1 MTLSQADIDSL
12 LGPQPADSVESLL
25 DAPVTGEDIS
35 LALQDPTFKPS
46 AADYAKFEEYAK
58 TRQTDW
64 LNTIAQSVDVAA
76 GMIGGAIS
84 QGVQGAAANPLN
96 YIEGAAQGTRQLYG
110 LVAQSQDPASP
121 LFKFKDL
128 VAGTGTPESRYQQ
141 FLEARDFANTTA
153 RLERGEEGLFVPPE
167 LTNPEFVQGVSMILD
182 PTLALPGIGEAFG
195 AGKLATRAVGRGA
208 QLAGRAVTGAVAPV
222 ERLVTGAERIAGEA
236 LSVSPEALR
245 TTAATTGIAGA
256 LGIAPEAAALAA
268 VPAAVRTTREVGE
281 AITRA
286 GENLLTQPSRIG
298 PLEAIGA
305 APGANMR
312 QRMLGVIGQY
322 GGDAAL
328 DSSLRGLAGGIEGAA
343 VGTVLGGLSGGE
355 EGAAAGLGTGMVQ
368 GAAGALAARGI
379 ERLTGKAAREARAGD
394 LGRFIDS
401 QQDPTTKALFE
412 RVRDTHGVDA
422 ASALMDVEALTKGRF
437 GDVDVLYRSNK
448 DFSDQF
454 GGSARGVQVVQAERP
469 TIVINADI
477 IGRGQGDTPLYT
489 LGHELFHALEKSEQL
504 SAGATEIKDALV
516 GRWVQEGDVTRK
528 LAEGALTDA
537 DIEARFNQYRDKLAA
552 GNAEAAADLARYDTI
567 NKKADYIASEIAAEH
582 FARLIAGQQP
592 DAMLKGFSGLT
603 RQLMDAALTQNVSK
617 AIANAAASIERTFGV
632 KPTDSVLFPDLKQ
645 ASPQLNAMLRD
656 LVRARRKLDERILA
670 EDAGPANTLKP
681 QDVANPVAATQLVEL
696 GLAERMPDGSVR
708 SLSDEEIRVREDKDT
723 TTLKTILESL
733 PGARVVDG
741 EIQGRFSPQQLSAIE
756 QSQAVSSRMKDKIR
770 AVASA
775 MDNGNSIFVNYGA
788 ATRRV
793 KNRLTGKFSSKY
805 SSGIRLSQREVLPYS
820 FYLSKADNPVV
831 KVIDLTKIRSGLE
844 RLTAPD
850 GSIAGGLWDNVDG
863 FMGDLAKYFTNL
875 DAKENA
881 RRSSELF
888 GADKARFL
896 GDFVNEQEKGGR
908 KFVRD
913 LRLDRIGSTTSMPFR
928 ARISEDAIQLSKLR
942 WMPSERVGDRTVT
955 NSEEGYRIISGAK
968 HKLYGPDGKL
978 LGIFDTQTQAERK
991 ADATQARLQPE
1002 VDQQQRPARDEGRQ
1016 AAEAGRGDRALGRPQ
1031 GREEGRQELGPVRQA
1046 GDVRFMPKGEVA
1058 TEKQVA
1064 EGLPRRASFEA
1075 QGVTRDENGNIFFKG
1090 KEPKDWSPKD
1100 FEDYGKAFG
1109 VQNLGPLSPIVEVP
1123 SDVAG
1128 AVARI
1133 PGGLDGKF
1141 TYYDLL
1147 WLKANPVDVAKLPE
1161 TTHAKLTA
1169 KLASTMA
1176 PTPGDKVASF
1186 NSIVFGMLSP
1196 NAPLLPNEMGQ
1207 ARLRFGSMDE
1217 IRKFSELYPSNP
1229 TPENLKAL
1237 NERFKRQLGFIAAGK
1252 GGLGIPITAD
1262 ITNIANA
1269 ARLFVKNPDFFV
1281 KRPNE
1286 SWANFVDKLTTQVKG
1301 FGTKT
1306 GSFGSVWQDPFN
1318 ASISAMDRHMARIFG
1333 QELLGNPELRKRF
1346 DGIVVDRFNSLLTK
1360 AKDVSSRFNRK
1371 LKTAEAAQAR
1381 IEEKNKGN
1389 DELIKQLKAA
1399 SQKKIAKIKADMAS
1413 ELDDLPDPSATKA
1426 NTIDDVLGQAEI
1438 YGVDRVQKFVNEAVF
1453 AAMGSRKATLLAKK
1467 GGINPNAPEHIKGID
1482 WIETP
1487 ADFQV
1492 MSDAYRSALE
1502 INERRAGELGIAV
1515 FPAQWTLWDRI
1526 RQRVEPHE
1534 VMFPGLEKLPALND
1548 RQLADAYN
1556 ANKVAGYMS
1565 TPEAGRKWKRSQID
1579 SPSRLAYFMPDQQG
1593 FYSKL
1598 EEVVNAK
1605 LPKVASPQQVLAS
1618 VDPAK
1623 GSGVKPE
1630 ELKWTGFTQAVER
1643 IAKENGG
1650 KVPKEKLIEHLK
1662 NEGQVRFEEVTTGI
1676 QGKSITQEEVDRL
1689 ERRAQRTQANA
1700 DWRAYEDAVLR
1711 FESQELGTEAQY
1723 SKYQLP
1729 GGENYREVVLTSETA
1744 APYTSSHFRD
1754 IPFYVA
1760 HIRVNERTAEAGKP
1774 GLFIEEIQSDRHQQA
1789 REQGYREDKGT
1800 DWSKVPVYQYKDLVA
1815 GGVFPEV
1822 RHIEVRDG
1830 IYRLVEPDGGVAFVE
1845 SSLEKLKKN
1854 YDLSRRIEGVSDAP
1868 FRKDWSLQMFKRAL
1882 RDAVA
1887 SGKEWIGWT
1896 TGETQA
1902 DRYDLSK
1909 QIKTLSVEPLKD
1921 ETGKFAVYANGNL
1934 MQHASRD
1941 TLSDVVGKEMAQK
1954 ALSDI
1959 DAGKAASYSGLDLK
1973 IGGEGMKGFYDKIL
1987 PSEIQ
1992 KYVKQW
1998 GSEVKKSEINT
2009 GQGKP
2014 TEYSDF
2020 SEYQKARKEGQKT
2033 TIWRV
2038 DITPEMRKSVETVGQ
2053 PRFMPS
2059 DTDYLS
2065 AVQKGDTQAAQ
2076 RMVDEAA
2083 KAAGYTVG
2091 PVYHGTPTGGFNV
2104 FDKRMRGETSGVS
2117 RQAFSFTTNQKA
2129 AENYSKR
2136 LGDEAVRLDAGL
2148 RVANDAMRRF
2158 DDDVAAQEYFSS
2170 KGYTSVEDGML
2181 PEFDWGAIEDV
2192 PEFIK
2197 ELRGYAKDLKPINPD
2212 LASSFIDAAK
2222 VMSSTKAVPEVK
2234 RVFLRI
2240 PENAPVFQAT
2250 PSTLGMVMR
2259 DFSAEREPTK
2269 AGIVELPGNE
2279 RIYYVADSSQVK
2291 LADPV
2296 TKDAQGNVIPLSKRF
2311 QASSED
2317 IRYMPQPDSSM
2328 PGAYSFPGGYR
2339 ALPGKAKGSLRL
2351 YGPAGSLIG
2360 IAASLD
2366 EAQRIIRRKTR
2377 P

>member
-1 MTLSQADIDSL
+1 M
-12 LGPQPADSVESLL
+12 
-25 DAPVTGEDIS
+25 
-35 LALQDPTFKPS
+35 
-46 AADYAKFEEYAK
+46 
-58 TRQTDW
+58 
-64 LNTIAQSVDVAA
+64 
-76 GMIGGAIS
+76 
-84 QGVQGAAANPLN
+84 
-96 YIEGAAQGTRQLYG
+96 
-110 LVAQSQDPASP
+110 
-121 LFKFKDL
+121 
-128 VAGTGTPESRYQQ
+128 PE
-141 FLEARDFANTTA
+141 
-153 RLERGEEGLFVPPE
+153 
-167 LTNPEFVQGVSMILD
+167 
-182 PTLALPGIGEAFG
+182 
-195 AGKLATRAVGRGA
+195 
-208 QLAGRAVTGAVAPV
+208 
-222 ERLVTGAERIAGEA
+222 
-236 LSVSPEALR
+236 
-245 TTAATTGIAGA
+245 
-256 LGIAPEAAALAA
+256 
-268 VPAAVRTTREVGE
+268 
-281 AITRA
+281 
-286 GENLLTQPSRIG
+286 
-298 PLEAIGA
+298 
-305 APGANMR
+305 
-312 QRMLGVIGQY
+312 
-322 GGDAAL
+322 
-328 DSSLRGLAGGIEGAA
+328 
-343 VGTVLGGLSGGE
+343 
-355 EGAAAGLGTGMVQ
+355 
-368 GAAGALAARGI
+368 
-379 ERLTGKAAREARAGD
+379 
-394 LGRFIDS
+394 
-401 QQDPTTKALFE
+401 
-412 RVRDTHGVDA
+412 
-422 ASALMDVEALTKGRF
+422 
-437 GDVDVLYRSNK
+437 
-448 DFSDQF
+448 
-454 GGSARGVQVVQAERP
+454 
-469 TIVINADI
+469 
-477 IGRGQGDTPLYT
+477 
-489 LGHELFHALEKSEQL
+489 
-504 SAGATEIKDALV
+504 
-516 GRWVQEGDVTRK
+516 
-528 LAEGALTDA
+528 
-537 DIEARFNQYRDKLAA
+537 
-552 GNAEAAADLARYDTI
+552 
-567 NKKADYIASEIAAEH
+567 
-582 FARLIAGQQP
+582 
-592 DAMLKGFSGLT
+592 
-603 RQLMDAALTQNVSK
+603 
-617 AIANAAASIERTFGV
+617 
-632 KPTDSVLFPDLKQ
+632 
-645 ASPQLNAMLRD
+645 
-656 LVRARRKLDERILA
+656 
-670 EDAGPANTLKP
+670 
-681 QDVANPVAATQLVEL
+681 
-696 GLAERMPDGSVR
+696 
-708 SLSDEEIRVREDKDT
+708 
-723 TTLKTILESL
+723 
-733 PGARVVDG
+733 
-741 EIQGRFSPQQLSAIE
+741 
-756 QSQAVSSRMKDKIR
+756 
-770 AVASA
+770 
-775 MDNGNSIFVNYGA
+775 
-788 ATRRV
+788 
-793 KNRLTGKFSSKY
+793 
-805 SSGIRLSQREVLPYS
+805 
-820 FYLSKADNPVV
+820 
-831 KVIDLTKIRSGLE
+831 
-844 RLTAPD
+844 
-850 GSIAGGLWDNVDG
+850 
-863 FMGDLAKYFTNL
+863 
-875 DAKENA
+875 
-881 RRSSELF
+881 
-888 GADKARFL
+888 
-896 GDFVNEQEKGGR
+896 
-908 KFVRD
+908 
-913 LRLDRIGSTTSMPFR
+913 
-928 ARISEDAIQLSKLR
+928 
-942 WMPSERVGDRTVT
+942 
-955 NSEEGYRIISGAK
+955 
-968 HKLYGPDGKL
+968 
-978 LGIFDTQTQAERK
+978 
-991 ADATQARLQPE
+991 
-1002 VDQQQRPARDEGRQ
+1002 
-1016 AAEAGRGDRALGRPQ
+1016 
-1031 GREEGRQELGPVRQA
+1031 
-1046 GDVRFMPKGEVA
+1046 GEVA

-1169 KLASTMA
+1169 KLASTMS

-1217 IRKFSELYPSNP
+1217 IRKFAELYPSNP

-1389 DELIKQLKAA
+1389 DELIKQLKSA
-1399 SQKKIAKIKADMAS
+1399 SQKKIEKIKADMAS
-1413 ELDDLPDPSATKA
+1413 ELDALPDPSATKA
-1426 NTIDDVLGQAEI
+1426 KTIDDVLGQAEI

-1467 GGINPNAPEHIKGID
+1467 GGINPNAPEHIKGIN

-1548 RQLADAYN
+1548 RQLADAYK

-1579 SPSRLAYFMPDQQG
+1579 SPSRLAY
-1593 FYSKL
+1593 
-1598 EEVVNAK
+1598 
-1605 LPKVASPQQVLAS
+1605 
-1618 VDPAK
+1618 
-1623 GSGVKPE
+1623 
-1630 ELKWTGFTQAVER
+1630 
-1643 IAKENGG
+1643 
-1650 KVPKEKLIEHLK
+1650 
-1662 NEGQVRFEEVTTGI
+1662 
-1676 QGKSITQEEVDRL
+1676 
-1689 ERRAQRTQANA
+1689 
-1700 DWRAYEDAVLR
+1700 
-1711 FESQELGTEAQY
+1711 
-1723 SKYQLP
+1723 
-1729 GGENYREVVLTSETA
+1729 
-1744 APYTSSHFRD
+1744 
-1754 IPFYVA
+1754 
-1760 HIRVNERTAEAGKP
+1760 
-1774 GLFIEEIQSDRHQQA
+1774 
-1789 REQGYREDKGT
+1789 
-1800 DWSKVPVYQYKDLVA
+1800 
-1815 GGVFPEV
+1815 
-1822 RHIEVRDG
+1822 
-1830 IYRLVEPDGGVAFVE
+1830 
-1845 SSLEKLKKN
+1845 
-1854 YDLSRRIEGVSDAP
+1854 
-1868 FRKDWSLQMFKRAL
+1868 
-1882 RDAVA
+1882 
-1887 SGKEWIGWT
+1887 
-1896 TGETQA
+1896 
-1902 DRYDLSK
+1902 
-1909 QIKTLSVEPLKD
+1909 
-1921 ETGKFAVYANGNL
+1921 
-1934 MQHASRD
+1934 
-1941 TLSDVVGKEMAQK
+1941 
-1954 ALSDI
+1954 
-1959 DAGKAASYSGLDLK
+1959 
-1973 IGGEGMKGFYDKIL
+1973 
-1987 PSEIQ
+1987 
-1992 KYVKQW
+1992 
-1998 GSEVKKSEINT
+1998 
-2009 GQGKP
+2009 
-2014 TEYSDF
+2014 
-2020 SEYQKARKEGQKT
+2020 
-2033 TIWRV
+2033 
-2038 DITPEMRKSVETVGQ
+2038 
-2053 PRFMPS
+2053 FMPS

-2317 IRYMPQPDSSM
+2317 IRFMPSEYLTRGPDGRVYVQPSVKTEDLSRVKGAVKGQERGVKAHGAYSQITGQVSIDRNAIKSLTKEQRASLIRHEMAHKLETESGLWDKSETALWDLWTRDKNHPIWDFMAETTGRSKFGGAEAAEIIANLYADHYPKGTFTVKERPYPYQNEPDVPGPYEYAIPTQIKEVLDSIDNKIGIWKKKKARKNISATNPTPQVEAGSQRFMPDYSGEHRAPGRDSGAPLDNLKGVYPDDVYGPNAARYYGHESGSQTDKAAVRIIQATNGKPDAPVKVFRAIPKSIQSNEINPGDWITTIKSYAVQHGEGPLGGDYKILEKTVPAGDLYTNGDSIFEFGYDPKFMPQPDSAM

-2377 P
+2377 Q